1 MAESDI
7 RYTIEETQPKVY
19 RWIKINDNGEKEYF
33 YDDIIRVASTYNI
46 PEFLASSRPPQ
57 LLPGKID
64 GVIFDSSCFCSNIDK
79 NKFYCKPFSG
89 KPSVQFFLYLKN
101 STNTTHYFTTEETG
115 NDTSKESLFTAGV
128 DVVSEPFP
136 DFEQIYI
143 YGYIKYLSESN
154 GDIYTF
160 LCSRLYFTF
169 LSYEEKLSFSGEAIR
184 EYEGVNGEH
193 PPYINS
199 KMVWI
204 RCDPKI
210 KDITPESGSFFN
222 RTESSEIKWN
232 WDFLES
238 ALGNICSVTELSF
251 LWGTTESTENSISL
265 SPNDTSI
272 QIPANTFPSKSTVYW
287 RFKYKSD
294 AYEGYLYT
302 DVSTYTT
309 TDGIPS
315 VKILSPINVS
325 IDGTIDNT
333 FTWIYQ
339 IDTASKQKAFDLQYS
354 ANNGL
359 SWEDVFTKEPSNNT
373 FAVIPANTF
382 NAGNNLWKVRAYN
395 TDDVASEWSTPASIV
410 VRAAPIKPTISS
422 ITKKPKITVGW
433 QSTGQQAFQ
442 VLAND
447 IDSGVV
453 FGTGK
458 TYTIPYYFRDG
469 ETVNI
474 KVRIKNR
481 FSEWSEWSEISVTVE
496 NTSTGNITALAQNV
510 GNDVKLTWATE
521 TEFVCFYVLRGG
533 IPIAKTTDLKEYT
546 DYTSVGANEY
556 QIMGITADGY
566 YTLSNVV
573 PVSVFPK
580 TAVIGILS
588 NTVSWVT
595 LTYRRGNLPEIITS
609 SSEEVYY
616 QYYSGRKL
624 PVAYSSRFKTKKKT
638 LNFTVYKQ
646 DADAI
651 ENMIGQTVIYKD
663 YAENKI
669 IGIVNDV
676 ETSSNASRPD
686 VRLEITAIDYQEDV
700 GYD

>member
-1 MAESDI
+1 MGVDRPTVSERIYADGWYELTESGVSSLKTGSTAMAYASYSFFTNNSLYYPTAYKGIRFHFGTISSAYAEHYRVVGQSDQKAYVTGI
-7 RYTIEETQPKVY
+7 TA
-19 RWIKINDNGEKEYF
+19 N
-33 YDDIIRVASTYNI
+33 
-46 PEFLASSRPPQ
+46 
-57 LLPGKID
+57 
-64 GVIFDSSCFCSNIDK
+64 
-79 NKFYCKPFSG
+79 FSG
-89 KPSVQFFLYLKN
+89 ALPSGSFSAYPLEIYEGSPYN
-101 STNTTHYFTTEETG
+101 SANLMFRPGQY
-115 NDTSKESLFTAGV
+115 NYPIS
-128 DVVSEPFP
+128 
-136 DFEQIYI
+136 
-143 YGYIKYLSESN
+143 GYITVSSSYNTDNYQCVSGGCTQN
-154 GDIYTF
+154 
-160 LCSRLYFTF
+160 LYINTQY
-169 LSYEEKLSFSGEAIR
+169 SGTATISFSGNT
-184 EYEGVNGEH
+184 GSN
-193 PPYINS
+193 PPYQEIQ
-199 KMVWI
+199 WQ
-204 RCDPKI
+204 RCDPII
-210 KDITPESGSFFN
+210 KSSAPQSGSFQE
-222 RTESSEIKWN
+222 ESTDHVFSWN
-232 WDFLES
+232 ID
-238 ALGNICSVTELSF
+238 ALTSYSGNIVNPTEIYF
-251 LWGTTESTENSISL
+251 LWGT
-265 SPNDTSI
+265 DTSTSNEVAVSGVKTSVT
-272 QIPANTFPSKSTVYW
+272 IPGNTFPSQATVYW
-287 RFKYKSD
+287 RVRYKNPIDGSTNYTEIRNFTTID
-294 AYEGYLYT
+294 ATPTVRNLAP
-302 DVSTYTT
+302 VNS
-309 TDGIPS
+309 
-315 VKILSPINVS
+315 S
-325 IDGTIDNT
+325 IDGEVDNT
-333 FTWIYQ
+333 FTWEYQ
-339 IDTASKQKAFDLQYS
+339 INTGSAQKAFDLQIS
-354 ANNGL
+354 NNEGS
-359 SWEDVFTKEPSNNT
+359 SWENLYSHELSSNT
-373 FAVIPANTF
+373 QAVIPSGTF
-382 NAGNNLWKVRAYN
+382 IAGTGLWKVRVYN
-395 TDDVASEWSTPASIV
+395 TDDIASEWSDPATLI
-410 VRAAPIKPTISS
+410 VRAAPEAPIISKV
-422 ITKKPKITVGW
+422 TDTPKITVDW

-442 VLAND
+442 VIAND

-469 ETVNI
+469 GTVNI

-573 PVSVFPK
+573 PVSVLPQ

-676 ETSSNASRPD
+676 ETSSYANRPD
-686 VRLEITAIDYQEDV
+686 VRMEITAIDYLEDV

>member
-1 MAESDI
+1 MAVDRPTISERIYSNGWYELTESGVTGFKTGSTATAYSSYSFTTDNTYYPP
-7 RYTIEETQPKVY
+7 YTFKGISF
-19 RWIKINDNGEKEYF
+19 N
-33 YDDIIRVASTYNI
+33 
-46 PEFLASSRPPQ
+46 
-57 LLPGKID
+57 
-64 GVIFDSSCFCSNIDK
+64 FDSSNSQYASNYRKTGSNFPYAYITGISA
-79 NKFYCKPFSG
+79 NFSG
-89 KPSVQFFLYLKN
+89 ALPNGQYTAFQSTASEGNPYNLNNLAFRPGMYSYSPSGYVSIYDGYNRNGFQTVLGGSTGKLYIN
-101 STNTTHYFTTEETG
+101 THYSG
-115 NDTSKESLFTAGV
+115 TA
-128 DVVSEPFP
+128 
-136 DFEQIYI
+136 Q
-143 YGYIKYLSESN
+143 L
-154 GDIYTF
+154 T
-160 LCSRLYFTF
+160 
-169 LSYEEKLSFSGEAIR
+169 FSGNT
-184 EYEGVNGEH
+184 GSN
-193 PPYINS
+193 PPYQEII
-199 KMVWI
+199 WQ
-204 RCDPKI
+204 RCDPII
-210 KDITPESGSFFN
+210 KSSAPQNGSFQEESIDHVFSWNIDTLKSESGN
-222 RTESSEIKWN
+222 IINPTEIY
-232 WDFLES
+232 
-238 ALGNICSVTELSF
+238 F
-251 LWGTTESTENSISL
+251 LWGT
-265 SPNDTSI
+265 DTSTTNEVAVSGAKTSVT
-272 QIPANTFPSKSTVYW
+272 IPGNTFPSQATVYW
-287 RFKYKSD
+287 RVRYKNPIDGSVNYTETRNFTTVD
-294 AYEGYLYT
+294 ATPTVRNLA
-302 DVSTYTT
+302 
-309 TDGIPS
+309 
-315 VKILSPINVS
+315 PINSS
-325 IDGTIDNT
+325 IDGEIDNT
-333 FTWIYQ
+333 FTWEYQ
-339 IDTASKQKAFDLQYS
+339 INTGSAQKAFDLQIS
-354 ANNGL
+354 NNEGS
-359 SWEDVFTKEPSNNT
+359 SWENLYSHELSSNT
-373 FAVIPANTF
+373 QAVIPSGTF
-382 NAGNNLWKVRAYN
+382 IAGTGLWKVRVYN
-395 TDDVASEWSTPASIV
+395 TDDIASEWSDPATLI
-410 VRAAPIKPTISS
+410 VRAAPEAPIISKV
-422 ITKKPKITVGW
+422 TDTPKITVDW

-442 VLAND
+442 VIAND

-496 NTSTGNITALAQNV
+496 NTSVGNITALAQNV

-580 TAVIGILS
+580 TAVISILS
-588 NTVSWVT
+588 SAVSWVT

-609 SSEEVYY
+609 SSEDVYF
-616 QYYSGRKL
+616 QYYSGREL